1 MSMKWTA
8 KNIAL
13 CAVLAALAL
22 GLSTLEGL
30 FPISLLVPLPGVKLG
45 LANIV
50 TVFALYQL
58 GAGAALAILLT
69 RCLLGGL
76 FAGNLSAM
84 LFSVL
89 GGLTAMLVMI
99 FLRRLPKLSVYG
111 VSIGGAAAHNI
122 GQMAAAVIT
131 LGSTMVLGYLPFLL
145 AVSLFHRCADR
156 LHHCASAAC
165 HAAYPISLRGAT
177 MDKKDQ
183 IILQQLD
190 VIRSMTE
197 NNVRRM
203 GSDFWGTPFQ
213 DVGKAPPPPE
223 SLLSPKSP
231 SPPHRR
237 RQARRCRARKAEEL
251 PPPEKSR
258 TYCRAG
264 HLHRPERGQ
273 GRGPRPHQHGPGLQ
287 APASSTTSPPP
298 ICRFTWSSPA
308 TPAPA
313 RP

>member
-1 MSMKWTA
+1 MKWTA

-99 FLRRLPKLSVYG
+99 FLRRLPKLSV
-111 VSIGGAAAHNI
+111 
-122 GQMAAAVIT
+122 AAAVSA
-131 LGSTMVLGYLPFLL
+131 ST
-145 AVSLFHRCADR
+145 
-156 LHHCASAAC
+156 
-165 HAAYPISLRGAT
+165 AYPWA
-177 MDKKDQ
+177 
-183 IILQQLD
+183 
-190 VIRSMTE
+190 
-197 NNVRRM
+197 
-203 GSDFWGTPFQ
+203 
-213 DVGKAPPPPE
+213 A
-223 SLLSPKSP
+223 
-231 SPPHRR
+231 RR
-237 RQARRCRARKAEEL
+237 RTTSARWL
-251 PPPEKSR
+251 PPASR
-258 TYCRAG
+258 WA
-264 HLHRPERGQ
+264 
-273 GRGPRPHQHGPGLQ
+273 
-287 APASSTTSPPP
+287 APWSWAISPFCWPCP
-298 ICRFTWSSPA
+298 FSPV
-308 TPAPA
+308 
-313 RP
+313 R

>member
-1 MSMKWTA
+1 MKWTT

-131 LGSTMVLGYLPFLL
+131 LGSMVLGYLPFLL
-145 AVSLFHRCADR
+145 AVSLFTGA
-156 LHHCASAAC
+156 LTGFITALL
-165 HAAYPISLRGAT
+165 LRAT
-177 MDKKDQ
+177 RH
-183 IILQQLD
+183 
-190 VIRSMTE
+190 IR
-197 NNVRRM
+197 
-203 GSDFWGTPFQ
+203 F
-213 DVGKAPPPPE
+213 
-223 SLLSPKSP
+223 
-231 SPPHRR
+231 H
-237 RQARRCRARKAEEL
+237 
-251 PPPEKSR
+251 
-258 TYCRAG
+258 
-264 HLHRPERGQ
+264 
-273 GRGPRPHQHGPGLQ
+273 
-287 APASSTTSPPP
+287 
-298 ICRFTWSSPA
+298 
-308 TPAPA
+308 
-313 RP
+313 